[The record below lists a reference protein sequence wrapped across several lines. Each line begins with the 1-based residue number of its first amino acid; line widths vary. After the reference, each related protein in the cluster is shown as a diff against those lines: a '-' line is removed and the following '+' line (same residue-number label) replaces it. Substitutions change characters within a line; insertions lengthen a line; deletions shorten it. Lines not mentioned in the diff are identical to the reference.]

1 MLKRCLNRKQNV
13 VKSYYHI
20 EKQNKTK
27 TTQKERK
34 KNIVWFQYA
43 QEKGKQMHLN
53 NFREMEEK

>member
-1 MLKRCLNRKQNV
+1 M